1 MDRKGGALIHLP
13 EGLLHAILEILRK
26 IYKKLG
32 KRDQIKIAS
41 KFEIKPL
48 FRTIGP
54 ANYTWL
60 VSKNGMRAD

>member
-32 KRDQIKIAS
+32 KRDQIKLHQIS
-41 KFEIKPL
+41 KLGHYLEQSNL
-48 FRTIGP
+48 QTTHG
-54 ANYTWL
+54 
-60 VSKNGMRAD
+60 